1 MSYQGTMNIIEM
13 ITEDHDIEIQ
23 TWCDERRPLIQR
35 PANVLLCICAVPY
48 SVAVAVRAITFT

>member
-13 ITEDHDIEIQ
+13 ITEDHGIEIH

-35 PANVLLCICAVPY
+35 PANVLLCIYAVP
-48 SVAVAVRAITFT
+48 